1 MQIRWVHVER
11 MTKLALLL
19 LAIPAIATASPLH
32 ADAELDPT
40 AYALSGYS
48 LHVGIGYQRLR
59 VDAGN
64 FALAVPGWVH
74 GNDAFD
80 VAFDGYGAKLQLFP
94 LAEQR
99 GLVVGVDAAYPRVLV
114 ERRGTQMAVRDGQ
127 LQAGVNVGWRFPIV
141 DRLYATAWLGIGRAF
156 GARDVT
162 LGDATFRPSRTVV
175 FPAIHV
181 GYAFR

>member
-1 MQIRWVHVER
+1 

-19 LAIPAIATASPLH
+19 LMAPTIAAASPLH

-40 AYALSGYS
+40 AYVLSGYS
-48 LHVGIGYQRLR
+48 LHVGVGYQRLR

-99 GLVVGVDAAYPRVLV
+99 GLVVGIDAGYARVTV
-114 ERRGTQMAVRDGQ
+114 ARRGTQMAVRDGQ
-127 LQAGVNVGWRFPIV
+127 LQAGVDVGWRFPIV
-141 DRLYATAWLGIGRAF
+141 DHFYATAWLGVGRAF
-156 GARDVT
+156 GARSVT
-162 LGDATFRPSRTVV
+162 LGDATFQPTRTVV
-175 FPAIHV
+175 FPAIHL